1 MKGLLT
7 AILYVSPAV
16 FLLFIIL
23 ILFENIFEISLPFAA
38 SGQST
43 LHPILTHPLTFEPQL
58 VSQSNSINSTQTA
71 NNASNA
77 TNTTE
82 NNTVTME
89 EPKDIF
95 GITKIYPTKAGA
107 REWFLNMS
115 YPKNSSNFFITG
127 NLNLSY
133 ISDGSWRIN
142 ASHVRMVVN
151 TSDSQENWK
160 DVEITGYVR
169 LSYLNT
175 HQTDLFSNGTD
186 SGISNGLSASEDDE
200 TDDLVFISR
209 SGRHSSEVP
218 CEGTAYNAGLH
229 TDGSVG
235 WKKEIWHT
243 GGYTEERARQK
254 LAESYLNKW
263 IGLKVVVYNIMTANG
278 TSAVK
283 LETYTDN
290 SNTNNWTKVSE
301 IIDSGG
307 WYTKSDNTEFF
318 SAGCGR
324 ARDYVIAD
332 GGPNVIF
339 RTDNIL
345 LDFKDLSIREIQ
357 PLPQLPVNSNFTSLL
372 NLE

>member
-1 MKGLLT
+1 VKGLLT
-7 AILYVSPAV
+7 AILYVSPV
-16 FLLFIIL
+16 VSLLFIML
-23 ILFENIFEISLPFAA
+23 ILFENSFEIFLPFSAT
-38 SGQST
+38 GQST
-43 LHPILTHPLTFEPQL
+43 LPPILTRPLTFEPQL
-58 VSQSNSINSTQTA
+58 VSQSNSINSTQTD
-71 NNASNA
+71 NNA
-77 TNTTE
+77 TNANNTSE

-89 EPKDIF
+89 EPNDIF
-95 GITKIYPTKAGA
+95 GITKIYPTNGA

-115 YPKNSSNFFITG
+115 NPKNSSNFSITD
-127 NLNLSY
+127 NLNLSKL
-133 ISDGSWRIN
+133 SDGSWRIN

-151 TSDSQENWK
+151 TSGGQENWK
-160 DVEITGYVR
+160 NVEITGYVR
-169 LSYLNT
+169 LSQLNIP
-175 HQTDLFSNGTD
+175 QTDFFGNVTD
-186 SGISNGLSASEDDE
+186 SGIANGLSAPEDDE
-200 TDDLVFISR
+200 IDDLVFISR

-229 TDGSVG
+229 TDGSIG

-263 IGLKVVVYNIMTANG
+263 IGLKVVVYNIMTDNG

-283 LETYTDN
+283 LETYIDN
-290 SNTNNWTKVSE
+290 SNSNNWTKVSE
-301 IIDSGG
+301 IMDSGG
-307 WYTKSDNTEFF
+307 WYSKSDDTEFF

-357 PLPQLPVNSNFTSLL
+357 PPTQLAVNANLTSVLK
-372 NLE
+372 LE